1 MFVTYKK
8 RWKFLVDKGMKKQE
22 QAFRY
27 LVRHDAD
34 IVDLKDKVDLFIRSN
49 QSWDNY
55 RESRISIH

>member
-1 MFVTYKK
+1 MVITYKK
-8 RWKFLVDKGMKKQE
+8 RWELLVDKGMKKQE

-27 LVRHDAD
+27 LAKHDAD

-49 QSWDNY
+49 QSWDNC